1 LEKFSICLHG
11 LGGQGLK
18 SMIQDILA
26 SLISEAGLEVQAF
39 PFFGGERRGAPVSG
53 YLRCGN
59 KKITTRSFIS
69 NPDMVVVFDHERI
82 SVTKALEGLK
92 PGGTVLINTA
102 FPNQFLGLTRDWRI
116 YTLNARA
123 ISLAHGIG
131 SPEDPYIVINSA
143 MAGAMLKILEPI
155 FKSKLSDKTIEAMLN
170 NIMPQKILENYTAL
184 LEGKKTVVKLMADA
198 SAMWQWLLKGHPLP
212 YLTQPNEH
220 CTKCNL
226 CYLFCPKR
234 AVEITAGG
242 AYIIDKEKCNYCGIC
257 VNLCPRH
264 AIVMVTQ

>member
-1 LEKFSICLHG
+1 MEKFSICLHG

-26 SLISEAGLEVQAF
+26 PLILEAGLEVQAF

-53 YLRCGN
+53 YLRCGE
-59 KKITTRSFIS
+59 KKITTHSFIS
-69 NPDMVVVFDHERI
+69 NPNMVVIFDHERI

-92 PGGTVLINTA
+92 PGAVALINTV
-102 FPNQFLGLTRDWRI
+102 FPNQFLGLTRDWQI

-131 SPEDPYIVINSA
+131 SPEDPYMIINSA
-143 MAGAMLKILEPI
+143 MAGAVLKLLEPI
-155 FKSKLSDKTIEAMLN
+155 FKSQLSDKTIEAVLN
-170 NIMPQKILENYTAL
+170 NVLPQKILENYAAL
-184 LEGKKTVVKLMADA
+184 LEGRKTVVKLMAGA
-198 SAMWQWLLKGHPLP
+198 SAMWQWLLKGRTFP
-212 YLTQPNEH
+212 YLTQPDEH

-234 AVEITAGG
+234 AIETTAGG
-242 AYIIDKEKCNYCGIC
+242 AYIIDEEKCNYCGIC
-257 VNLCPRH
+257 VTLCPLR
-264 AIVMVTQ
+264 AIAMVT